1 MRERRKEPK
10 TQPLGRHIAEESE
23 GVEINRKEK
32 KKVRIDNEKQK
43 IVQRGRETKLWGITD
58 AK

>member
-1 MRERRKEPK
+1 M
-10 TQPLGRHIAEESE
+10 GRHIAEESE